1 MPGVRG
7 RGRLSEQDVGRAL
20 KKLLIC
26 QKKKKERGAKT
37 HIGRAY
43 DKGCARVCMQA
54 AELKRQNKLTAR
66 ELEECL
72 WNHVLTTQKEVF
84 SRFGQG
90 RKAKASSLHK
100 GSSPKWTRPLCGE
113 RERERAKSGFV
124 RVAISLQGKYIAYY
138 LSN

>member
-7 RGRLSEQDVGRAL
+7 RGRLSEQDVGLAL

-26 QKKKKERGAKT
+26 PKKKKKRGKERGAKT
-37 HIGRAY
+37 HTGRAN
-43 DKGCARVCMQA
+43 DKGCARVCMEA

-84 SRFGQG
+84 SRSGRG
-90 RKAKASSLHK
+90 RKAKASYLHK
-100 GSSPKWTRPLCGE
+100 GSSPKWTRHLCGE
-113 RERERAKSGFV
+113 RH
-124 RVAISLQGKYIAYY
+124 GKGQKVDLYV
-138 LSN
+138 